1 MRAALFATAY
11 AFILALGAGPAAAA
25 DKAPDPA
32 AKAEKKPAAEEVT
45 LNGEMVCAKCVLHE
59 SKQCQNVLKVT
70 EGGAETKYYLAQNK
84 TAKDNHG
91 AVCGATAKAT
101 VTGKVSEKAGKKVL
115 TASNIKYE

>member
-1 MRAALFATAY
+1 MRAALFATAF
-11 AFILALGAGPAAAA
+11 AFVVALGTGPASAA
-25 DKAPDPA
+25 DKAPDKA
-32 AKAEKKPAAEEVT
+32 AKAATKAAAEEVT

-70 EGGAETKYYLAQNK
+70 EAGAETKYYLAPNK

-115 TASNIKYE
+115 TASAIKYE